1 MTILTS
7 QLTKLTVRALRELQ
21 DSITKKGKAAPKD
34 PEDMKKGGSIKKK
47 IKKGKVKKRA
57 SLRGQ
62 GKALRGF

>member
-34 PEDMKKGGSIKKK
+34 SPKRQELRDDYS
-47 IKKGKVKKRA
+47 KVKNEIEKKNNMVKMY
-57 SLRGQ
+57 LLLI
-62 GKALRGF
+62 KY